1 MNTIMMQIFLAD
13 VCGRMQLIQ
22 FSTQQYNNSVLT
34 YRTLQS
40 RRSLRLTDF
49 ECTLDKKVCIE
60 DGKEHLTEELI
71 FSLLLKRLSDS
82 S

>member
-1 MNTIMMQIFLAD
+1 MNTIMMKIFLAD
-13 VCGRMQLIQ
+13 VCGRTQFIQ

-40 RRSLRLTDF
+40 RKSLRLTDF
-49 ECTLDKKVCIE
+49 ECTLDQKVRIE

-71 FSLLLKRLSDS
+71 FSFLLKRLSNS

>member
-13 VCGRMQLIQ
+13 ACGRTQFIQ

-34 YRTLQS
+34 YSTLQS
-40 RRSLRLTDF
+40 RTSLRLTDF
-49 ECTLDKKVCIE
+49 ECSLDKKVSIE

-71 FSLLLKRLSDS
+71 FWLLLKRLSNS

>member
-1 MNTIMMQIFLAD
+1 MYFFLND
-13 VCGRMQLIQ
+13 VCGRIQFIQ

-40 RRSLRLTDF
+40 RTSLRLTDF

-60 DGKEHLTEELI
+60 DGKEHLTEELV
-71 FSLLLKRLSDS
+71 FSLLLKRLSNS